1 MYRINRVAVL
11 GSGIMGSGIACHLA
25 NAGLEVILLD
35 ILTPGLS
42 ENELSKPA
50 LRNKLVN
57 DSLQKALKSKPS
69 PIYHADF
76 ATRISTGNFEDDL
89 AKIQTC
95 HWIIEVVVERLD
107 IKQQLFEK
115 IELYRTPGAL
125 ISSNTSGIPIHLMT
139 KGRSEDFKQHF
150 LGTHFFNPPRY
161 LALLEIIPS
170 AFTLPEVT
178 EFFMR
183 FGRNILGK
191 QTVLCKD
198 TPAFIGNRVGVYA
211 MAKIFTLTAELG
223 LSIEEV
229 DALTGPAIGRPS
241 TGTFRLADLVGLD
254 TAIKVIQG
262 ISQNC
267 PQDEQL
273 GGAQIPDFLHFLV
286 DQKFLGNKTNKG
298 FYEKTDQKD
307 DQGRSVIMGL
317 DLATKTYRPGS
328 KPKLPSLGIAK
339 QIDDLSRRV
348 NAMANAEDNGGQ
360 LIRRSLGGLFAYV
373 SQRVPEISDQLYN
386 IDQAMKAGY
395 AWDLGPFE
403 YWDIVGLTTGI
414 AWAEAEG
421 LTVAD
426 WVKQMADQ
434 GLNTFYRLD
443 QGRNF
448 YYDRIK
454 MDYAAIPGTEQ
465 VIILER
471 SRKPVYKNEEAFI
484 HDLGDGVLCLEFTS
498 KANAIG
504 EGILQGLNE
513 GIRLAEEGQWA
524 GLVIGNQAK
533 NFSVGANLML
543 IGMMAFQQEFD
554 QLNLA
559 VKYFQDTMM
568 RCRYSKIPVV
578 MATQGYTFGGGCE
591 MLMHCD
597 AAICAAESYI
607 GLVEAGV
614 GLIPGGGGSKEFALR
629 IGDSFFEG
637 DVKIPTLLEKFKTVA
652 LASVATSAHEAFDLG
667 YLQTHRDKV
676 ILDTAANIAAAKA
689 EVLCLAPGYIQP
701 ASRQNIQVLG
711 RSGLA
716 PLLIG
721 AHSLK
726 LGQYASE
733 HDIKIAQKLAYVL
746 CGGDLSSPQ
755 MVSEQYLL
763 DIEREA
769 FLSLCGEPK
778 TLERIQYML
787 ENNKPLRN

>member
-1 MYRINRVAVL
+1 MFRIHRVAVL

-25 NAGLEVILLD
+25 NAGMEVLLLD
-35 ILTPGLS
+35 IVTPGLADG
-42 ENELSKPA
+42 EKSKPSA
-50 LRNKLVN
+50 RNKLVN
-57 DSLQKALKSKPS
+57 EALQKALKSKPS
-69 PIYHADF
+69 PIYHQDF
-76 ATRISTGNFEDDL
+76 ASRINTGNFEDDL
-89 AKIQTC
+89 SRVNTC
-95 HWIIEVVVERLD
+95 DWIIEVVVERLD

-115 IELYRTPGAL
+115 VEQYRRTGTL
-125 ISSNTSGIPIHLMT
+125 ISSNTSGIPIHLMA

-150 LGTHFFNPPRY
+150 VGTHFFNPPRY
-161 LALLEIIPS
+161 LALLEIIPTS
-170 AFTLPEVT
+170 STAQAVVD
-178 EFFMR
+178 FFMH

-211 MAKIFTLTAELG
+211 MYKIFALTSELG
-223 LSIEEV
+223 LTIEDV
-229 DALTGPAIGRPS
+229 DALTGPAIGRPN

-254 TAIKVIQG
+254 TAVKVIQG
-262 ISQNC
+262 ISQSC
-267 PQDEQL
+267 PHDEQL
-273 GGAQIPDFLHFLV
+273 GGVKIPDYLHFLV
-286 DQKFLGNKTNKG
+286 EQKFLGNKTNKG
-298 FYEKTDQKD
+298 FYEKTELKD
-307 DQGRSVIMGL
+307 DQGRTVILGL
-317 DLATKTYRPGS
+317 DLFTQTYRPGV

-339 QIDDLSRRV
+339 QIDDLNRRI
-348 NAMANAEDNGGQ
+348 NALANAGDAGGQ

-373 SQRVPEISDQLYN
+373 SQRIPEIADHLYS

-403 YWDIVGLTTGI
+403 YWDAVGLNTGI
-414 AWAEAEG
+414 QWAEEEG
-421 LTVAD
+421 LVVSD
-426 WVKQMADQ
+426 WVKAMAQ
-434 GLNTFYRLD
+434 RGITSFYKVD
-443 QGRNF
+443 HGRSLF
-448 YYDRIK
+448 YDHQSGS
-454 MDYAAIPGTEQ
+454 YAPVPGAEQ
-465 VIILER
+465 LIILDR
-471 SRKPVYKNEEAFI
+471 TQKPVFKNEEVVI

-504 EGILQGLNE
+504 EGILQGINE
-513 GIRLAEEGQWA
+513 GIRLAEEGPWA

-533 NFSVGANLML
+533 NFTVGANLML

-578 MATQGYTFGGGCE
+578 IATQGYTFGGGCE

-597 AAICAAESYI
+597 AAVCAAESYI

-614 GLIPGGGGSKEFALR
+614 GLIPGGGGSKEFAMR

-652 LASVATSAHEAFDLG
+652 LASVATSAYEAYDLG
-667 YLQTHRDKV
+667 YLQRHRDSV
-676 ILDTAANIAAAKA
+676 VLETGANIFAAKA
-689 EVLCLAPGYIQP
+689 EVLRLAPGYVQP
-701 ASRQNIQVLG
+701 PARQDVYVLG

-716 PLLIG
+716 SLLIG

-726 LGQYASE
+726 LGRYASE
-733 HDIKIAQKLAYVL
+733 HDIKIAQKLAHVL

-755 MVSEQYLL
+755 LVSEQYLL
-763 DIEREA
+763 DLEREA